1 MENSMLYSIPIDPM
15 VLIIGFSILSLVLL
29 IVVIICIVKLNK
41 LYRRYDIFMRGKDA
55 ETLED
60 TIMDIMDEMEELQ
73 AKDRAS
79 KDAMK
84 QLSRQIKYSFQ
95 KFGCVKYN
103 AFKGMGGNLSFVIAM
118 LDNNNSG
125 FVLDVVHSREGCY
138 IYLKEVEEGATE
150 VLLGGEEQEALEQA
164 LGYVK
169 RPTMDERLAQK
180 EKSASVKKKEL
191 KENGGSGEQDIEVPS
206 SERKKSER
214 MKKLRK
220 HQAEHRKDD
229 KERVKQY
236 ADAYDVDE
244 VEIQTDTI
252 GDYDALSD
260 DLDGENKGDY

>member
-1 MENSMLYSIPIDPM
+1 MLYSIPIDPM
-15 VLIIGFSILSLVLL
+15 VLIVGFSILSLVLL

-73 AKDRAS
+73 EKDRSS

-84 QLSRQIKYSFQ
+84 QLSRQIKSSFQ
-95 KFGCVKYN
+95 KFGYVKYN

-125 FVLDVVHSREGCY
+125 FILDVVHSREGCY

-164 LGYVK
+164 LGSVK
-169 RPTMDERLAQK
+169 RPTMDERLAM
-180 EKSASVKKKEL
+180 KEL
-191 KENGGSGEQDIEVPS
+191 
-206 SERKKSER
+206 RKR
-214 MKKLRK
+214 
-220 HQAEHRKDD
+220 QAERRENEE
-229 KERVKQY
+229 ERVKKY
-236 ADAYDVDE
+236 ADAYDVEE
-244 VEIQTDTI
+244 VEIETDTI
-252 GDYDALSD
+252 ENFDALSYD
-260 DLDGENKGDY
+260 PDGEDNKGDY

>member
-1 MENSMLYSIPIDPM
+1 MLYNLPIDPM
-15 VLIIGFSILSLVLL
+15 ALIVGFSILSVALL

-41 LYRRYDIFMRGKDA
+41 LYRRYDMFMRGKDA

-73 AKDRAS
+73 EKDRVS
-79 KDAMK
+79 RDAMK
-84 QLSRQIKYSFQ
+84 QLSKQIKSSLQ
-95 KFGCVKYN
+95 KFGYVKYN

-169 RPTMDERLAQK
+169 RPTMDERIAQK
-180 EKSASVKKKEL
+180 EKAVAGKKKER
-191 KENGGSGEQDIEVPS
+191 KGGSGEQDIEVPS

-214 MKKLRK
+214 MKELRRR
-220 HQAEHRKDD
+220 QAERREDEE
-229 KERVKQY
+229 ERVKRY
-236 ADAYDVDE
+236 ADAYDVEE

-252 GDYDALSD
+252 EDYDALPD
-260 DLDGENKGDY
+260 DPDGEDKGDY

>member
-1 MENSMLYSIPIDPM
+1 MLYSIPIDPM
-15 VLIIGFSILSLVLL
+15 VLIVGFSILSLVLL

-73 AKDRAS
+73 EKDRSS

-84 QLSRQIKYSFQ
+84 QLSRQIKSSFQ
-95 KFGCVKYN
+95 KFGYVKYN

-125 FVLDVVHSREGCY
+125 FILDVVHSREGCY

-169 RPTMDERLAQK
+169 RPTMDERLAMK
-180 EKSASVKKKEL
+180 EKAANSKKKEL
-191 KENGGSGEQDIEVPS
+191 KSGSEQDIEVPS

-214 MKKLRK
+214 MKELRK
-220 HQAEHRKDD
+220 RQAERRENEE
-229 KERVKQY
+229 ERVKKY
-236 ADAYDVDE
+236 ADAYDVEE
-244 VEIQTDTI
+244 VEIETDTI
-252 GDYDALSD
+252 ENFDALSYD
-260 DLDGENKGDY
+260 PDGEDNKGDY

>member
-1 MENSMLYSIPIDPM
+1 MLYSIPIDPM
-15 VLIIGFSILSLVLL
+15 VLIVGFSILSLVLL

-60 TIMDIMDEMEELQ
+60 TIMDMMDEMEKLQ

-84 QLSRQIKYSFQ
+84 QLSKQIKSSFQ
-95 KFGCVKYN
+95 KFGYVKYN

-169 RPTMDERLAQK
+169 RPTMDERLAMK
-180 EKSASVKKKEL
+180 EKAANSKKKEL
-191 KENGGSGEQDIEVPS
+191 KSSGEQDIEVPS

-214 MKKLRK
+214 MKELRK
-220 HQAEHRKDD
+220 RQAERRENEE
-229 KERVKQY
+229 ERVKKY
-236 ADAYDVDE
+236 ADAYDVEE
-244 VEIQTDTI
+244 VEIETDTI
-252 GDYDALSD
+252 ENFDALSYD
-260 DLDGENKGDY
+260 PDGEDNKGDY

>member
-1 MENSMLYSIPIDPM
+1 MENSMLYNLPIDPM
-15 VLIIGFSILSLVLL
+15 ALIIGFSILSLVLL

-60 TIMDIMDEMEELQ
+60 TIMDMMDEMEKLQ

-84 QLSRQIKYSFQ
+84 QLSKQIKSSFQ
-95 KFGCVKYN
+95 KFGYVKYN

-169 RPTMDERLAQK
+169 RPTMDERLAIK
-180 EKSASVKKKEL
+180 EKAENGRKKEL
-191 KENGGSGEQDIEVPS
+191 KGGSGEQDIEVPS
-206 SERKKSER
+206 SER
-214 MKKLRK
+214 MKELRK
-220 HQAEHRKDD
+220 RQAERRDD
-229 KERVKQY
+229 EEERVKQY
-236 ADAYDVDE
+236 ADAYDVEE
-244 VEIQTDTI
+244 VEIETDNI
-252 GDYDALSD
+252 EDFDAIPD
-260 DLDGENKGDY
+260 DFNGEDKGDY

>member
-15 VLIIGFSILSLVLL
+15 VLIVGFSILSLVLL

-73 AKDRAS
+73 EKDRSS

-84 QLSRQIKYSFQ
+84 QLSRQIKSSFQ
-95 KFGCVKYN
+95 KFGYVKYN

-125 FVLDVVHSREGCY
+125 FILDVVHSREGCY

-169 RPTMDERLAQK
+169 RPTMDERLAMK
-180 EKSASVKKKEL
+180 EKAANSKKKEL
-191 KENGGSGEQDIEVPS
+191 KSGSGEQDIEIPS

-214 MKKLRK
+214 MKELRK
-220 HQAEHRKDD
+220 RQAERRENEE
-229 KERVKQY
+229 ERVKKY
-236 ADAYDVDE
+236 ADAYDVEE
-244 VEIQTDTI
+244 VEIETDTI
-252 GDYDALSD
+252 GNFDALSYD
-260 DLDGENKGDY
+260 PDGEDNKGDY

>member
-1 MENSMLYSIPIDPM
+1 MENSILNLFPIDPAYIIIALL
-15 VLIIGFSILSLVLL
+15 VLVVVLL
-29 IVVIICIVKLNK
+29 ILVIVALAKIGTLNRK
-41 LYRRYDIFMRGKDA
+41 YDYFMQGKDA

-60 TIMDIMDEMEELQ
+60 TIMDMMDEMEKLQ

-84 QLSRQIKYSFQ
+84 QLSKQIKSSFQ
-95 KFGCVKYN
+95 KFGYVKYN

-169 RPTMDERLAQK
+169 RPTMDERLAIK
-180 EKSASVKKKEL
+180 EKAENGRKKEL
-191 KENGGSGEQDIEVPS
+191 KGGSGEQDIEVPS

-214 MKKLRK
+214 MKELRK
-220 HQAEHRKDD
+220 RQAERREDEE
-229 KERVKQY
+229 ERVKQY
-236 ADAYDVDE
+236 ADAYDVE
-244 VEIQTDTI
+244 EIEIETDNI
-252 GDYDALSD
+252 EDFDAMPD
-260 DLDGENKGDY
+260 DFNGEDKGDY

>member
-15 VLIIGFSILSLVLL
+15 VLIVGFSILSLVLL

-73 AKDRAS
+73 EKDRSS

-84 QLSRQIKYSFQ
+84 QLSFQ
-95 KFGCVKYN
+95 KFGYVKYN

-118 LDNNNSG
+118 LDNKNSG
-125 FVLDVVHSREGCY
+125 FILDVVHSREGCY

-169 RPTMDERLAQK
+169 RPTMDERLAMK
-180 EKSASVKKKEL
+180 EKAANSKKKEL
-191 KENGGSGEQDIEVPS
+191 KSGSGEQDIEVPS

-214 MKKLRK
+214 MKELRK
-220 HQAEHRKDD
+220 RQAERRENEE
-229 KERVKQY
+229 ERVKKY
-236 ADAYDVDE
+236 ADAYDVEE
-244 VEIQTDTI
+244 VEIETDTI
-252 GDYDALSD
+252 GNFDALSYD
-260 DLDGENKGDY
+260 PDGEDNKGDY

>member
-1 MENSMLYSIPIDPM
+1 MENSMLYSLPIDPM

-41 LYRRYDIFMRGKDA
+41 LYRRYDLFMRGKDA

-73 AKDRAS
+73 AKDRS
-79 KDAMK
+79 SRDAMK
-84 QLSRQIKYSFQ
+84 QLSKQIKSSFQ
-95 KFGCVKYN
+95 KFGYVKYN

-169 RPTMDERLAQK
+169 RPTMDERLAKK
-180 EKSASVKKKEL
+180 EKAAAEKKGPK
-191 KENGGSGEQDIEVPS
+191 GGSGEQSIEVPS

-214 MKKLRK
+214 MKALRK
-220 HQAEHRKDD
+220 RQAENRED
-229 KERVKQY
+229 EEQRIKQY
-236 ADAYDVDE
+236 ADAYDVEE
-244 VEIQTDTI
+244 VEIQPANVEDYD
-252 GDYDALSD
+252 DYDALL
-260 DLDGENKGDY
+260 DLDSEDKGDY

>member
-15 VLIIGFSILSLVLL
+15 VLIVGFSILSLVLL

-73 AKDRAS
+73 EKDRSS

-84 QLSRQIKYSFQ
+84 QLSRQIKSSFQ
-95 KFGCVKYN
+95 KFGYVKYN

-125 FVLDVVHSREGCY
+125 FILDVVHSREGCY

-169 RPTMDERLAQK
+169 RPTMDERLAMK
-180 EKSASVKKKEL
+180 EKAANSKKKEL
-191 KENGGSGEQDIEVPS
+191 KSGSGEQDIEIPS

-214 MKKLRK
+214 MKELRK
-220 HQAEHRKDD
+220 RQAERRENEE
-229 KERVKQY
+229 ERVKKY
-236 ADAYDVDE
+236 ADAYDVEE
-244 VEIQTDTI
+244 VEIETDTI
-252 GDYDALSD
+252 ENFDALPD
-260 DLDGENKGDY
+260 DPDGEDNKGDY

>member
-1 MENSMLYSIPIDPM
+1 MLYSIPIDPM
-15 VLIIGFSILSLVLL
+15 VLIVGFSILSLVLL

-73 AKDRAS
+73 EKDRSS

-84 QLSRQIKYSFQ
+84 QLSRQIKSSFQ
-95 KFGCVKYN
+95 KFGYVKYN

-125 FVLDVVHSREGCY
+125 FILDVVHSREGCY

-169 RPTMDERLAQK
+169 RPTMDERLAIK
-180 EKSASVKKKEL
+180 EKAENGRKKEL
-191 KENGGSGEQDIEVPS
+191 KGGSGEQDIEVPS

-214 MKKLRK
+214 MKELRK
-220 HQAEHRKDD
+220 RQAERRENEE
-229 KERVKQY
+229 ERVKKY
-236 ADAYDVDE
+236 ADAYDVEE
-244 VEIQTDTI
+244 VEIETDTI
-252 GDYDALSD
+252 ENFDALSYD
-260 DLDGENKGDY
+260 PDGEDNKGDY

>member
-1 MENSMLYSIPIDPM
+1 MLYSLPIEPM

-41 LYRRYDIFMRGKDA
+41 LYRRYDLFMRGKDA

-73 AKDRAS
+73 AKDRS
-79 KDAMK
+79 SRDAMK
-84 QLSRQIKYSFQ
+84 QLSKQIKSSFQ
-95 KFGCVKYN
+95 KFGYVKYN

-169 RPTMDERLAQK
+169 RPTMDERLAMK
-180 EKSASVKKKEL
+180 EKAAAEKKGPK
-191 KENGGSGEQDIEVPS
+191 GGSGSGEQSIEVPS

-214 MKKLRK
+214 MKELRRR
-220 HQAEHRKDD
+220 QTENREDEEA
-229 KERVKQY
+229 RVRQY
-236 ADAYDVDE
+236 ADAYDVEE
-244 VEIQTDTI
+244 VEVQSDSESDYDI
-252 GDYDALSD
+252 YDALM
-260 DLDGENKGDY
+260 DLDSDEDKGEY

>member
-15 VLIIGFSILSLVLL
+15 VLIVGFSILSLVLL

-73 AKDRAS
+73 EKDRSS

-84 QLSRQIKYSFQ
+84 QLSRQIKSSFQ
-95 KFGCVKYN
+95 KFGYVKYN

-125 FVLDVVHSREGCY
+125 FILDVVHSREGCY

-169 RPTMDERLAQK
+169 RPTMDERLAM
-180 EKSASVKKKEL
+180 KEL
-191 KENGGSGEQDIEVPS
+191 
-206 SERKKSER
+206 RKR
-214 MKKLRK
+214 
-220 HQAEHRKDD
+220 QAERRENEE
-229 KERVKQY
+229 ERVKKY
-236 ADAYDVDE
+236 ADAYDVEE
-244 VEIQTDTI
+244 VEIETDTI
-252 GDYDALSD
+252 ENFDALPD
-260 DLDGENKGDY
+260 DPDGEDNKGDY

>member
-15 VLIIGFSILSLVLL
+15 VLIVGFSILSLVLL

-55 ETLED
+55 ETL
-60 TIMDIMDEMEELQ
+60 DEMEELQ
-73 AKDRAS
+73 EKDRSS

-84 QLSRQIKYSFQ
+84 QLSRQIKSSFQ
-95 KFGCVKYN
+95 KFGYVKYN

-125 FVLDVVHSREGCY
+125 FILDVVHSREGCY

-169 RPTMDERLAQK
+169 RPTMDERLAMK
-180 EKSASVKKKEL
+180 EKAANSKKKEL
-191 KENGGSGEQDIEVPS
+191 KSGSGEQDIEVPS

-214 MKKLRK
+214 MKELRK
-220 HQAEHRKDD
+220 RQAERRENEE
-229 KERVKQY
+229 ERVKKY
-236 ADAYDVDE
+236 ADAYDVEE
-244 VEIQTDTI
+244 VEIETDTI
-252 GDYDALSD
+252 ENFDALPD
-260 DLDGENKGDY
+260 DPDGEDNKGDY

>member
-1 MENSMLYSIPIDPM
+1 MLYSIPIDPM
-15 VLIIGFSILSLVLL
+15 VLIVGFSILSLVLL

-73 AKDRAS
+73 EKDRSS

-84 QLSRQIKYSFQ
+84 QLSRQIKSSFQ
-95 KFGCVKYN
+95 KFGYVKYN

-125 FVLDVVHSREGCY
+125 FILDVVHSREGCY

-169 RPTMDERLAQK
+169 RPTMDERLAMK
-180 EKSASVKKKEL
+180 EKAANSK
-191 KENGGSGEQDIEVPS
+191 
-206 SERKKSER
+206 
-214 MKKLRK
+214 KKLRK
-220 HQAEHRKDD
+220 RQAERRENEE
-229 KERVKQY
+229 ERVKKY
-236 ADAYDVDE
+236 ADAYDVEE
-244 VEIQTDTI
+244 VEIETDTI
-252 GDYDALSD
+252 ENFDALSYD
-260 DLDGENKGDY
+260 PDGEDNKGDY